1 MLLLG
6 HVVRLRD
13 LGRRPPGHV
22 VGRPRPHLLEPV
34 EGVRVLLV
42 GADDA
47 EEGVADDVVQALVK
61 PDLNWRAGLVLHPCN
76 YRTPNAIL

>member
-1 MLLLG
+1 M
-6 HVVRLRD
+6 
-13 LGRRPPGHV
+13 
-22 VGRPRPHLLEPV
+22 
-34 EGVRVLLV
+34 

-47 EEGVADDVVQALVK
+47 EEGVTDDVVQALVK